1 MLGFGKKLILVIFA
15 TGLLASNVF
24 AAEPKLSGN
33 YVYLEAISPP
43 SEAIT
48 VLLIYRL
55 KVTPNKTGRAG
66 KILVVQSNTEGI
78 EGVVSFQ
85 RGDML
90 NYRTEAGKLFI
101 SGFSCPKPTLDPTD
115 TAGLVYLGLQ
125 ETPLDC
131 AKEKSFDIFYA
142 DFSSNKVARYAFVYW
157 EEIRV
162 LNNVLASNL
171 SGTAVSSQTTQTV
184 KVNSLGTL
192 VRQ

>member
-1 MLGFGKKLILVIFA
+1 MFGFGKKVISVIFS
-15 TGLLASNVF
+15 TSFLVGNVL
-24 AAEPKLSGN
+24 AAEPILSGN

-43 SEAIT
+43 SGAIT
-48 VLLIYRL
+48 VLSIYRL

-78 EGVVSFQ
+78 DGVVGFQ

-90 NYRTEAGKLFI
+90 SYRTEAGKLI
-101 SGFSCPKPTLDPTD
+101 VYGFSCPKPPLEPT
-115 TAGLVYLGLQ
+115 GLVGLVHLGLQ

-131 AKEKSFDIFYA
+131 AKEKSFDISYA
-142 DFSSNKVARYAFVYW
+142 DFSNNKVARYALVYW

-162 LNNVLASNL
+162 LNNGLVSNL
-171 SGTAVSSQTTQTV
+171 SGDVVSLQAAQTV

>member
-1 MLGFGKKLILVIFA
+1 MIGLGKKLISTIFVSSLLVGNA
-15 TGLLASNVF
+15 LAV
-24 AAEPKLSGN
+24 EPKLSGN

-43 SEAIT
+43 SGAIT

-55 KVTPNKTGRAG
+55 KVTPNKTGHAG

-78 EGVVSFQ
+78 DGVVSFQ

-90 NYRTEAGKLFI
+90 NYRTEAGKLFV
-101 SGFSCPKPTLDPTD
+101 SGFSCPKPTLDPTG
-115 TAGLVYLGLQ
+115 TAGLVHLGLQ

-131 AKEKSFDIFYA
+131 AKEKSFDISYA
-142 DFSSNKVARYAFVYW
+142 DFSSNKVARYALVYW

-162 LNNVLASNL
+162 LNNGLASNL
-171 SGTAVSSQTTQTV
+171 SGAVVSSQTTQTV